1 MNEIAAK
8 VAGGLLH
15 VGRIYL
21 EAAIR
26 EYARGREI
34 MDRFLAAD
42 LVKVPS
48 HWNIP
53 ELHGDEC
60 GVEEWNRTKKT
71 VIVLG
76 VKKGLRIRPFYRGA
90 DFIAPSQANGCAM
103 AGSYCYVAAVR
114 ATQTPSRHS

>member
-1 MNEIAAK
+1 MNEIVAK

-15 VGRIYL
+15 VGRIYY
-21 EAAIR
+21 EPAVR

-53 ELHGDEC
+53 ELHGD
-60 GVEEWNRTKKT
+60 
-71 VIVLG
+71 
-76 VKKGLRIRPFYRGA
+76 
-90 DFIAPSQANGCAM
+90 
-103 AGSYCYVAAVR
+103 
-114 ATQTPSRHS
+114 

>member
-15 VGRIYL
+15 VGRIYY
-21 EAAIR
+21 EPAIR

-48 HWNIP
+48 HRNIP
-53 ELHGDEC
+53 ELHGD
-60 GVEEWNRTKKT
+60 
-71 VIVLG
+71 
-76 VKKGLRIRPFYRGA
+76 
-90 DFIAPSQANGCAM
+90 
-103 AGSYCYVAAVR
+103 
-114 ATQTPSRHS
+114 

>member
-1 MNEIAAK
+1 MFSVTVADAAASYSQSINEIVAK

-15 VGRIYL
+15 VGRIYY
-21 EAAIR
+21 EPAIR

-53 ELHGDEC
+53 ELHGD
-60 GVEEWNRTKKT
+60 
-71 VIVLG
+71 
-76 VKKGLRIRPFYRGA
+76 
-90 DFIAPSQANGCAM
+90 
-103 AGSYCYVAAVR
+103 
-114 ATQTPSRHS
+114 

>member
-15 VGRIYL
+15 VGRIYY
-21 EAAIR
+21 EPAIR

-42 LVKVPS
+42 PVKVPS

-60 GVEEWNRTKKT
+60 GVGEWNRTKKPSSSLVSRRDSGPAHSAAART
-71 VIVLG
+71 LS
-76 VKKGLRIRPFYRGA
+76 RRPRRTDA
-90 DFIAPSQANGCAM
+90 
-103 AGSYCYVAAVR
+103 
-114 ATQTPSRHS
+114 

>member
-26 EYARGREI
+26 EYARGREM

-53 ELHGDEC
+53 ELHGDES

-71 VIVLG
+71 VLVLG
-76 VKKGLRIRPFYRGA
+76 VKKGLRIRPFT
-90 DFIAPSQANGCAM
+90 
-103 AGSYCYVAAVR
+103 AAR
-114 ATQTPSRHS
+114 TLSHHPRRTDARWPARTA